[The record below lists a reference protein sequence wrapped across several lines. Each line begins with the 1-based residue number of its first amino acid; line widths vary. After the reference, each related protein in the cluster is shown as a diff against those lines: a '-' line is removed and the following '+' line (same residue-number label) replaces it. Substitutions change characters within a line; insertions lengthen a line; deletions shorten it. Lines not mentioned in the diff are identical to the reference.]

1 MKIVFLGS
9 AYFSIPTLVKL
20 IEAGHE
26 IACVYSQPP
35 RRAGRG
41 KKVNLT
47 PVHEMALKYGITV
60 RTPENFKLQK
70 DKLAF
75 FDLNADLT
83 VVVAYGLILPLEI
96 IEAARYGSLNIHA
109 SILPKWRGA
118 APIHRAIMSGD
129 SETGVCIMKMDAGLD
144 TGPIV
149 AKELVI
155 IKPDD
160 TTSFLSERLADLG
173 AKLLIE
179 TIKKID
185 ELIPKPQ
192 STIEVSYAKKI
203 DKKEAKIDWSLD
215 FQIIEQQ
222 IRGLS
227 RYPGAWAYYNDERI
241 KFLNVRINSS
251 NQNNQAEPGMVIG
264 TPLVIACEGGALEI
278 TLLQR
283 SGKSVQTTEDFL
295 RGFPIQIGSYFT

>member
-144 TGPIV
+144 TGPVV
-149 AKELVI
+149 AKELEP

-192 STIEVSYAKKI
+192 ASIEVSYAKKI

>member
-144 TGPIV
+144 TGPVV
-149 AKELVI
+149 AKELMP
-155 IKPDD
+155 IKADY

-251 NQNNQAEPGMVIG
+251 KQNNQAEPGMVIG
-264 TPLVIACEGGALEI
+264 TPLVIACKGGALEI

>member
-144 TGPIV
+144 TGPVV
-149 AKELVI
+149 AKESTL
-155 IKPDD
+155 IKAED
-160 TTSFLSERLADLG
+160 TTSLLSERLADLG

-192 STIEVSYAKKI
+192 STISVSYAKKI

>member
-47 PVHEMALKYGITV
+47 PVHEIALKYGITV

-70 DKLAF
+70 DKAAF

-83 VVVAYGLILPLEI
+83 VVVAYGLILPVEI

-144 TGPIV
+144 TGPVV
-149 AKELVI
+149 AKELMP
-155 IKPDD
+155 IKADD

-215 FQIIEQQ
+215 FQIIDQQ

-264 TPLVIACEGGALEI
+264 MPLVIACKGGALEI

-283 SGKSVQTTEDFL
+283 SGKSVQTTGDFL
-295 RGFPIQIGSYFT
+295 RGFPIQIGTSFT

>member
-47 PVHEMALKYGITV
+47 PVHEMALKYGIKV

-129 SETGVCIMKMDAGLD
+129 SKTGVCIMKMDAGLD
-144 TGPIV
+144 TGPVV
-149 AKELVI
+149 AKESTP
-155 IKPDD
+155 IKADD

-192 STIEVSYAKKI
+192 STIKVSYAKKI

-227 RYPGAWAYYNDERI
+227 RYPGAWAYYNEERI

>member
-144 TGPIV
+144 TGPVV
-149 AKELVI
+149 AKELTP
-155 IKPDD
+155 IKADD
-160 TTSFLSERLADLG
+160 TTSVLSERLADLG

>member
-47 PVHEMALKYGITV
+47 PVHEIALKYGITV

-70 DKLAF
+70 DKAAF

-129 SETGVCIMKMDAGLD
+129 SKTGVCIMKMDAGLD
-144 TGPIV
+144 TGPVV
-149 AKELVI
+149 AKESTP
-155 IKPDD
+155 IKADD

-192 STIEVSYAKKI
+192 SIVEVSYAKKI

-227 RYPGAWAYYNDERI
+227 RYPGAWAYYNEERI

>member
-144 TGPIV
+144 TGPVV
-149 AKELVI
+149 AKELTP
-155 IKPDD
+155 IKADD
-160 TTSFLSERLADLG
+160 TTSVLSERLADLG

-192 STIEVSYAKKI
+192 SNIDVSYAKKI

-264 TPLVIACEGGALEI
+264 TPLVIACKGGALEI

>member
-83 VVVAYGLILPLEI
+83 VVVAYGLILPEEI

-144 TGPIV
+144 TGPVV
-149 AKELVI
+149 AKELTP
-155 IKPDD
+155 IKADD
-160 TTSFLSERLADLG
+160 TTSVLSERLADLG

-192 STIEVSYAKKI
+192 SNIDVSYAKKI

>member
-60 RTPENFKLQK
+60 RTPKNFKLQK

-83 VVVAYGLILPLEI
+83 VVVAYGLILPEEI

-144 TGPIV
+144 TGPVV
-149 AKELVI
+149 AKELMP
-155 IKPDD
+155 IKADD

-264 TPLVIACEGGALEI
+264 TPLVIACKGGALEI

>member
-144 TGPIV
+144 TGPVV
-149 AKELVI
+149 AKESTP
-155 IKPDD
+155 IKADD

-241 KFLNVRINSS
+241 KFLNVRINSP

>member
-144 TGPIV
+144 TGPVV
-149 AKELVI
+149 AKESTP
-155 IKPDD
+155 IKADD
-160 TTSFLSERLADLG
+160 TTSFLSERLAYLG

-192 STIEVSYAKKI
+192 ATIEVSYAKKI

>member
-83 VVVAYGLILPLEI
+83 VVVAYGLILPEEI

-144 TGPIV
+144 TGPVV
-149 AKELVI
+149 AKELTP
-155 IKPDD
+155 IKADD
-160 TTSFLSERLADLG
+160 TTSVLSERLADLG

-192 STIEVSYAKKI
+192 SNIDVSYAKKI

-251 NQNNQAEPGMVIG
+251 KQNNQAEPGVVIG
-264 TPLVIACEGGALEI
+264 TPLVIACKGGALEI

>member
-129 SETGVCIMKMDAGLD
+129 SKTGVCIMKMDAGLD
-144 TGPIV
+144 TGPVV
-149 AKELVI
+149 AKESTP
-155 IKPDD
+155 IKADD

-192 STIEVSYAKKI
+192 ATIEVSYAKKI

>member
-144 TGPIV
+144 TGPVV
-149 AKELVI
+149 AKESTPI
-155 IKPDD
+155 QADD

-192 STIEVSYAKKI
+192 STIKVSYAKKI

-227 RYPGAWAYYNDERI
+227 RYPGAWAYYNEERI

>member
-144 TGPIV
+144 TGPVV
-149 AKELVI
+149 AKELMP
-155 IKPDD
+155 IKADD

>member
-144 TGPIV
+144 TGPVV
-149 AKELVI
+149 AQESTP
-155 IKPDD
+155 IKVDD

-264 TPLVIACEGGALEI
+264 TPLVIACKGGALEI

>member
-144 TGPIV
+144 TGPVV
-149 AKELVI
+149 AKELTP
-155 IKPDD
+155 IKADD
-160 TTSFLSERLADLG
+160 TTSVLSERLADLG

-192 STIEVSYAKKI
+192 SNIDVFYAKKI

>member
-144 TGPIV
+144 TGPVV
-149 AKELVI
+149 AKELTP
-155 IKPDD
+155 IKADD
-160 TTSFLSERLADLG
+160 TTSVLSERLADLG

-264 TPLVIACEGGALEI
+264 TPLVIACKGGALEI

>member
-47 PVHEMALKYGITV
+47 PVHEMALNYGITV

-83 VVVAYGLILPLEI
+83 VVVAYGLILPLDI

-144 TGPIV
+144 TGPVV
-149 AKELVI
+149 AKESTP
-155 IKPDD
+155 IKADD

-192 STIEVSYAKKI
+192 STIKVSYAKKI

-241 KFLNVRINSS
+241 KILNVRINSS

>member
-129 SETGVCIMKMDAGLD
+129 SETGVCIMKMDAGFD
-144 TGPIV
+144 TGPVV
-149 AKELVI
+149 AKESTT
-155 IKPDD
+155 IKADD

-192 STIEVSYAKKI
+192 ASIEVSYAKKI

>member
-75 FDLNADLT
+75 FDLNPDLT

-144 TGPIV
+144 TGPVV
-149 AKELVI
+149 AQESTP
-155 IKPDD
+155 IKADD

>member
-26 IACVYSQPP
+26 VACVYSQPP

-144 TGPIV
+144 TGPVV
-149 AKELVI
+149 AKESTL
-155 IKPDD
+155 IKADD

>member
-144 TGPIV
+144 TGPVV
-149 AKELVI
+149 AKESTP
-155 IKPDD
+155 IKADD

-192 STIEVSYAKKI
+192 STIEVSYAQKI

-283 SGKSVQTTEDFL
+283 SGKSVQATEDFL

>member
-1 MKIVFLGS
+1 
-9 AYFSIPTLVKL
+9 
-20 IEAGHE
+20 
-26 IACVYSQPP
+26 
-35 RRAGRG
+35 
-41 KKVNLT
+41 
-47 PVHEMALKYGITV
+47 MALKNGITV

-75 FDLNADLT
+75 FDLGADLT
-83 VVVAYGLILPLEI
+83 VVVAYGLILPAEI
-96 IEAARYGSLNIHA
+96 IEAATHGSLNIHA

-149 AKELVI
+149 AKELVP

-185 ELIPKPQ
+185 EFIPKPQ

-203 DKKEAKIDWSLD
+203 DKREAKIDWSLD
-215 FQIIEQQ
+215 FQKIEQQ

-227 RYPGAWAYYNDERI
+227 RYPGAWAYYNGERI
-241 KFLNVRINSS
+241 KFLNVRINCSK
-251 NQNNQAEPGMVIG
+251 QNNQAEPGMVIG
-264 TPLVIACEGGALEI
+264 TPLVIACKGGALEI

-283 SGKSVQTTEDFL
+283 PGKSVQTTEDFL
-295 RGFPIQIGSYFT
+295 RGFPIQIGSSFT

>member
-144 TGPIV
+144 TGPVV
-149 AKELVI
+149 AKESTL
-155 IKPDD
+155 IKADD

-192 STIEVSYAKKI
+192 ASIEVSYAKKI

>member
-144 TGPIV
+144 TGPVV
-149 AKELVI
+149 AKELMP
-155 IKPDD
+155 IKADY

>member
-83 VVVAYGLILPLEI
+83 VVVAYGLILPEEI

-144 TGPIV
+144 TGPVV
-149 AKELVI
+149 AKELMP
-155 IKPDD
+155 IKADD

-264 TPLVIACEGGALEI
+264 TPLVIACKGGALEI

>member
-1 MKIVFLGS
+1 MKIVCLGS
-9 AYFSIPTLVKL
+9 ADFSVPTIVKL
-20 IEAGHE
+20 IDAGHE
-26 IACVYSQPP
+26 IACIYSQPP
-35 RRAGRG
+35 RRSGRG

-47 PVHEMALKYGITV
+47 PVHEMALKFGIPV
-60 RTPENFKLQK
+60 RTPENFKLEV
-70 DKLAF
+70 DKSLF
-75 FDLNADLT
+75 FDLKADLA
-83 VVVAYGLILPLEI
+83 VVVAYGLILPSDI
-96 IEAARYGSLNIHA
+96 IEAPKNGSLNIHA

-118 APIHRAIMSGD
+118 APIHRSIMSGD

-144 TGPIV
+144 TGPVV
-149 AKELVI
+149 AKESTP
-155 IKPDD
+155 IKADD
-160 TTSFLSERLADLG
+160 TTSFLSERLADSG
-173 AKLLIE
+173 ARLLIE

-227 RYPGAWAYYNDERI
+227 PDPGAWPYYNDERI
-241 KFLNVRINSS
+241 KFLNVRVNSS

-264 TPLVIACEGGALEI
+264 TPLVIACKGGALEI

-295 RGFPIQIGSYFT
+295 RGFPIKIGSYFT

>member
-70 DKLAF
+70 DKVAF

-144 TGPIV
+144 TGPV
-149 AKELVI
+149 FAKELMP
-155 IKPDD
+155 IKADD

-192 STIEVSYAKKI
+192 STIKVSYAKKI

-251 NQNNQAEPGMVIG
+251 NHNNQAEPGMVIG

>member
-144 TGPIV
+144 TGPVV
-149 AKELVI
+149 AKELTP
-155 IKPDD
+155 IKADD

-251 NQNNQAEPGMVIG
+251 KQNNQAEPGMVIG
-264 TPLVIACEGGALEI
+264 TPLVIACKGGALEI

>member
-83 VVVAYGLILPLEI
+83 VVVAYGLILPVEI
-96 IEAARYGSLNIHA
+96 IEAASYGSLNIHA

-144 TGPIV
+144 TGPVV
-149 AKELVI
+149 AKESTP
-155 IKPDD
+155 IKADD
-160 TTSFLSERLADLG
+160 TTSFLSDRLADLG

-192 STIEVSYAKKI
+192 SKIEVSYAKKI
-203 DKKEAKIDWSLD
+203 DKEEAKIDWSLD

-241 KFLNVRINSS
+241 KFLNVRISSS
-251 NQNNQAEPGMVIG
+251 NQNNQVEPGMVIG